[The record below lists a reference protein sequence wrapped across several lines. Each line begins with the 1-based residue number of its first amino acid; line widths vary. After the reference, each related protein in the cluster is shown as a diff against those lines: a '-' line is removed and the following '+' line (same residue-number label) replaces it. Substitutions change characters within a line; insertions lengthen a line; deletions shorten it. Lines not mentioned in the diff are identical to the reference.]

1 MNTFGNPFELW
12 TKVALTTTQMM
23 VDAAQVIGHRTARM
37 SLIGTP
43 LGLDS
48 REREQMGSEKIE
60 AVAESARA
68 IFTRIALLNQQIA
81 LLAFKEALAGA
92 TAVMLLAT
100 RRITANSIAQQSK
113 LVSDTMATSAVAL
126 SRASGAGAQITQQAL
141 NPIRVR
147 TSRNL
152 KRLKK
157 RR

>member
-1 MNTFGNPFELW
+1 MHTFGNPLELW

-23 VDAAQVIGHRTARM
+23 VDATQVIGHRTARM
-37 SLIGTP
+37 SLVGTP

-48 REREQMGSEKIE
+48 RERELMGREKIE

-81 LLAFKEALAGA
+81 LLAFKEALAGT

-100 RRITANSIAQQSK
+100 RRISANSIAQQSK

-147 TSRNL
+147 TSRNV

>member
-1 MNTFGNPFELW
+1 MNTFGNPLELW

-48 REREQMGSEKIE
+48 RERELMGREKIE

-81 LLAFKEALAGA
+81 LLAFKEALAGT

-100 RRITANSIAQQSK
+100 RRISANSMAQQSK

-147 TSRNL
+147 TSRNV